1 MAKKKY
7 LVGNWK
13 MNPDTPEIA
22 KAIFQGVKKSLKK
35 VSKNA
40 TGVKVIVCPPF
51 LYVQSLVKLAEKS
64 GISIGAQD
72 VFQKEAGSFTGEVS
86 ATMLKMSGAQYVI
99 IGHSERRNLGED
111 SEMIRQK
118 VKLALAEGLSVV
130 LCVGEKTRDTHG
142 AYLEVVKSQIKDVLG
157 GIDSKVLSKVIIAY
171 EPVWAIGAKEAM
183 NPSQIHEMAIYVKK
197 ALREMYDEATVR
209 AVKVL
214 YGGSVTTANTE
225 SIVRD
230 GEVDGLLI
238 GRQSLDPKEFS
249 EIISIANEM

>member
-13 MNPDTPEIA
+13 MNPDSPEMA
-22 KAIFQGVKKSLKK
+22 KEIFQGIKK

-40 TGVKVIVCPPF
+40 SGVRVIVCPPF
-51 LYVQSLVKLAEKS
+51 VYLQSMVKLSEKS

-72 VFQKEAGSFTGEVS
+72 VFQKEVGSFTGEVS
-86 ATMLKMSGAQYVI
+86 ATMLKMTGVQYVI

-111 SEMIRQK
+111 SEVIRQK
-118 VKLALAEGLSVV
+118 VKLVLNAGLSVV
-130 LCVGEKTRDTHG
+130 LCVGEKIRDTHG
-142 AYLEVVKSQIKDVLG
+142 AYLEVVKAQIKDVLA
-157 GIDSKVLSKVIIAY
+157 GIDAKLLTKVIVAY

-183 NPSQIHEMAIYVKK
+183 NPSQIHEMAIYVRK

-214 YGGSVTTANTE
+214 YGGSVTTTNTE
-225 SIVRD
+225 SILRD

-238 GRQSLDPKEFS
+238 GRQSLEPKEFS
-249 EIISIANEM
+249 EIISIAHEM